1 MSEREKMRENIA
13 AEYKFALYR
22 AYSEKEAA
30 HFVGVDVS
38 TLKRRRRAGKVPFI
52 RHGDRNVRYLG
63 LQIADLIA
71 FGSDYDG
78 GDDAEIREA

>member
-1 MSEREKMRENIA
+1 MSEREKMREGIA
-13 AEYKFALYR
+13 AEYGFALFR

-30 HFVGVDVS
+30 HFIGVDIS
-38 TLKRRRRAGKVPFI
+38 TLKRRRRAGKVGFI
-52 RHGDRNVRYLG
+52 KQGDRNVRYLG

-78 GDDAEIREA
+78 GDDAEVREA